1 MKKKILIT
9 GVAGFI
15 GYSLADKLLKKG
27 HEIYGIDNYDNYYSI
42 IFKKLRIK
50 SLKKYKKFYFK
61 KIDIVNYKSLSN
73 YLVKKKFDF
82 VFHFAAQAGVRYSL
96 LNPNKYIQT
105 NIVGFFNLMEIFKN
119 KKIDRF
125 FYASSSSVYGDS
137 QKFPLRE
144 NEKINP
150 RNIYGLS
157 KKLNEIIGEF
167 YSKQYK
173 LNLTGLRFFTV
184 YGEWGRPDM
193 FLFKLFKSIINKE
206 KFYLNNFGNH
216 RRDFTYIK
224 DLVDIL
230 FKLMHKKD
238 IKHNIYNISSNNPVN
253 IKKIINNFKSKYNF
267 NLIPTSRHV
276 ADVLHTHGA
285 NSKVSGKVNKKILTK
300 SEIGIKNTFDW
311 YIKNKIN
318 KIL

>member
-15 GYSLADKLLKKG
+15 GYSLASKLLSQG
-27 HEIYGIDNYDNYYSI
+27 YNVYGIDNFDNYYSVL
-42 IFKKLRIK
+42 FKKLRIK
-50 SLKKYKKFYFK
+50 NLKKNKNFNFK
-61 KIDIVNYKSLSN
+61 KIDIINYKVLDN
-73 YLVKKKFDF
+73 YLRKTNFEY

-96 LNPNKYIQT
+96 INPNKYIQT

-119 KKIDRF
+119 KKVKRF

-137 QKFPLRE
+137 QKFPLKE
-144 NEKINP
+144 TEKINP
-150 RNIYGLS
+150 INIYGFS

-173 LNLTGLRFFTV
+173 LNLTALRFFTV

-193 FLFKLFKSIINKE
+193 FLFKLFKAIKNKN

-216 RRDFTYIK
+216 KRDFTYIN

-230 FKLMHKKD
+230 IKLMLKKD
-238 IKHNIYNISSNNPVN
+238 NKHNIYNISSNNPIN
-253 IKKIINNFKSKYNF
+253 IKKIINIYKSKYPF
-267 NLIPTSRHV
+267 NLIPTNRHV
-276 ADVLHTHGA
+276 ADVLHTHGS
-285 NSKVSGKVNKKILTK
+285 NLKVFRKVKKKKLTK
-300 SEIGIKNTFDW
+300 SRKGIQNTFNW
-311 YIKNKIN
+311 YIKNKIY
-318 KIL
+318 KIQ